1 MPRKSRF
8 DDIGKKIVYFETRPS
23 VFVNFESPIVNF
35 ESQTFLHN
43 DLLASRIHAV
53 TLCPM
58 RCLKARLKVL

>member
-8 DDIGKKIVYFETRPS
+8 DDIGKKNVNFETCPS

>member
-8 DDIGKKIVYFETRPS
+8 EDVEKDFVNLESRPS

>member
-8 DDIGKKIVYFETRPS
+8 DDIGKKNVNFETRHS